1 MNTQRN
7 GVVIFGDVVNSR
19 TSAQSSATWLETLC
33 VQLDRDYGESRL
45 ADFEFTQGD
54 EIQGL
59 LDPSADPFHAVLQAT
74 LRAHADE
81 NAVPPMRWVV
91 VFGQVEP
98 GRGPATRR
106 SGPAFVRARSLLEDA
121 RRQRDGLR
129 CETSDAHADALL
141 DRTAPALAA
150 MIRGM
155 TDRQR
160 VVARMA
166 IVDGLRQ
173 SEIAESL
180 GIARATVSV
189 ASGRADVRNVAR
201 LADAVRLIWRD
212 GITAAETNA
221 TGEPP
226 EQPAEQRAG
235 EPAQP
240 PFASS
245 AA

>member
-1 MNTQRN
+1 VNTQAN
-7 GVVIFGDVVNSR
+7 GVVLFGDVVNSR
-19 TSAQSSATWLETLC
+19 VSAQASAAWLETLC
-33 VQLDRDYGESRL
+33 GQLDRDYGDQRL

-59 LDPSADPFHAVLQAT
+59 LDPSADPVHAVLQAT
-74 LRAHADE
+74 LRAHAGED
-81 NAVPPMRWVV
+81 AVPPMRWVAV
-91 VFGQVEP
+91 YGAVEP

-106 SGPAFVRARSLLEDA
+106 TGPAFFRARSLLEDA

-129 CETSDAHADALL
+129 CETMDARADALL

-150 MIRGM
+150 MINGM

-173 SEIAESL
+173 SEIADSL

-189 ASGRADVRNVAR
+189 ASGRADVRNVGR
-201 LADAVRLIWRD
+201 LADAVRLIWRE
-212 GITAAETNA
+212 GITAPSSGATVTGRELATAAA
-221 TGEPP
+221 TG
-226 EQPAEQRAG
+226 
-235 EPAQP
+235 
-240 PFASS
+240 S

>member
-1 MNTQRN
+1 VNSSRDA
-7 GVVIFGDVVNSR
+7 VVLFGDVVNSR
-19 TSAQSSATWLETLC
+19 ISAQLSAAWLESLC
-33 VQLDRDYGESRL
+33 VQLDRDYADRRL

-59 LDPSADPFHAVLQAT
+59 LDPAADPFRAVLQST
-74 LRAHADE
+74 LRAHGGTDG
-81 NAVPPMRWVV
+81 VPPMRWVV
-91 VFGQVEP
+91 VYGSVEP

-106 SGPAFVRARSLLEDA
+106 NGPAFIRARALLEDA

-129 CETSDAHADALL
+129 CETTDPRSDALL
-141 DRTAPALAA
+141 ERTTPALAA

-189 ASGRADVRNVAR
+189 ASGRADVRNVGR
-201 LADAVRLIWRD
+201 LAEAVRLIWQD
-212 GITAAETNA
+212 GIEV
-221 TGEPP
+221 
-226 EQPAEQRAG
+226 AG
-235 EPAQP
+235 GPAQ
-240 PFASS
+240 AGSDG
-245 AA
+245 